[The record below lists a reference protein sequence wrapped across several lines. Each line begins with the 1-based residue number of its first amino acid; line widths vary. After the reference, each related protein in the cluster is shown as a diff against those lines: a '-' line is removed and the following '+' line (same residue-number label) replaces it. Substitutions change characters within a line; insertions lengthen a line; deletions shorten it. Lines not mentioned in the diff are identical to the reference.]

1 MISSGINN
9 LARTAGVAKTAADG
23 GPVIL
28 DGMDPV
34 WHAVNGENTYIY
46 IGKSLKSIYDLSN
59 GRTNN
64 DKIAVLGTSPTDA
77 GATGGNW
84 STMMSTKFLTT
95 FGTQPQYD
103 IYSTEAELN
112 AFFSTQ
118 IDAASPPRMIWLP
131 DIGGS
136 NTNNRETVFQAN
148 AAKIAEFV
156 NNGGGLFAN
165 MGQYLWLS
173 KLIPGAVYNGGGCNG
188 GPAVTT
194 VGSTDFG
201 LQDSD
206 VVSCWHGWFTNYGTS
221 LQPLVDWP
229 YPSNSSPRVAV
240 SIGGGSVTLP
250 TNFTLTGTPSSPLIG
265 STLSI
270 KAKVLDGNDVPQVG
284 LSVTLEITSGPGAG
298 DIFAPVTTNAAGEAT
313 FTHSNSVSGV
323 SVYKATTTINA
334 KVKTVTSSITW
345 TAGPAT
351 TLAMTTQP
359 VAGVSGASLGTQPV
373 VELRNTNGFRTTST
387 AAVTVAIQSGSGG
400 TLGGTTT
407 VNAVNGVATF
417 TNLTLAGV
425 VGTNYVLRFSATGL
439 TTVDSANVAVTGPGV
454 ATQLALTTAPV
465 SGASGAVFATQ
476 PVVTIRDSAGN
487 AVTGSTAAVTV
498 AIQSGTGGTLGG
510 TTTVNAVNG
519 VATFSG
525 LSLAGTVGTNYVL
538 RFSGAGLT
546 VDTGNMT
553 VTPGT
558 ATQLVLTTAP
568 VASASGTALA
578 TQPVLAIK
586 DAQGNTVT
594 SATGAVTVA
603 IQSGTGGTLGGTK
616 TVNAVAGVATFSGLT
631 LTGSVGTNYVLRFTS
646 PGLTLI
652 DSGNLSVTPGG
663 ATTLA
668 LTTAPVTG
676 ASGAVF
682 STQPVVAIKDAQ
694 GNTATVS
701 TAAVTVAIQSGT
713 GGTLGGTTT
722 VNAVAGVATFS
733 GLSLTGKVGTT

>member
-1 MISSGINN
+1 MNTFHRNQNRQSGSGTSVLQKIWFITIKLYCIVKARLVNLGRIFVPFTLLKMTRTYKAIFASVLLLGAVGLVGIGGQTAASSGDTTLAKLAKLAKTFTRSQSPGKAESSGQKERASRNIIDEHHERWARERADKSHIHPPGPENVTPDPQMISSGINN

-201 LQDSD
+201 LQNSD

-250 TNFTLTGTPSSPLIG
+250 TNFTLTGTPSSPLI
-265 STLSI
+265 
-270 KAKVLDGNDVPQVG
+270 
-284 LSVTLEITSGPGAG
+284 
-298 DIFAPVTTNAAGEAT
+298 
-313 FTHSNSVSGV
+313 
-323 SVYKATTTINA
+323 
-334 KVKTVTSSITW
+334 
-345 TAGPAT
+345 
-351 TLAMTTQP
+351 
-359 VAGVSGASLGTQPV
+359 
-373 VELRNTNGFRTTST
+373 
-387 AAVTVAIQSGSGG
+387 
-400 TLGGTTT
+400 
-407 VNAVNGVATF
+407 
-417 TNLTLAGV
+417 
-425 VGTNYVLRFSATGL
+425 
-439 TTVDSANVAVTGPGV
+439 
-454 ATQLALTTAPV
+454 
-465 SGASGAVFATQ
+465 
-476 PVVTIRDSAGN
+476 
-487 AVTGSTAAVTV
+487 
-498 AIQSGTGGTLGG
+498 
-510 TTTVNAVNG
+510 
-519 VATFSG
+519 
-525 LSLAGTVGTNYVL
+525 
-538 RFSGAGLT
+538 
-546 VDTGNMT
+546 
-553 VTPGT
+553 
-558 ATQLVLTTAP
+558 
-568 VASASGTALA
+568 
-578 TQPVLAIK
+578 
-586 DAQGNTVT
+586 
-594 SATGAVTVA
+594 
-603 IQSGTGGTLGGTK
+603 
-616 TVNAVAGVATFSGLT
+616 
-631 LTGSVGTNYVLRFTS
+631 
-646 PGLTLI
+646 
-652 DSGNLSVTPGG
+652 
-663 ATTLA
+663 
-668 LTTAPVTG
+668 
-676 ASGAVF
+676 
-682 STQPVVAIKDAQ
+682 
-694 GNTATVS
+694 
-701 TAAVTVAIQSGT
+701 
-713 GGTLGGTTT
+713 
-722 VNAVAGVATFS
+722 
-733 GLSLTGKVGTT
+733 